1 MYTYMQACT
10 LYRAGKLESVQQA
23 VHIQQLLHML
33 PRDLKCLFNGIEMKQ
48 QLNCTIL
55 LPIAVDC
62 RQRLKIT
69 YCRLHSRTKFCNRL
83 AQCRRDTLTIV
94 WRWPEKGLH
103 KSCGRRGEQA
113 QYVYGVQPS
122 GEIYEELQHLLP
134 ACQTP
139 HLYHIHINV
148 RCELAVLHT
157 NFSHLLTWPCT
168 ATQDITH
175 LKLLNQWLKL
185 GTSANI

>member
-69 YCRLHSRTKFCNRL
+69 PIADFTAAPNSATDQHYAGETHSPLYGDGRKKVFISL
-83 AQCRRDTLTIV
+83 AGGGGGSKLSMCMVCSHRVRFM
-94 WRWPEKGLH
+94 
-103 KSCGRRGEQA
+103 KSCNTFCRPARLL
-113 QYVYGVQPS
+113 
-122 GEIYEELQHLLP
+122 IY
-134 ACQTP
+134 TT
-139 HLYHIHINV
+139 Y
-148 RCELAVLHT
+148 
-157 NFSHLLTWPCT
+157 
-168 ATQDITH
+168 
-175 LKLLNQWLKL
+175 
-185 GTSANI
+185 TSM